1 MQTGQRI
8 WKDCKRCLGDGKVW
22 KRNDCT
28 LESGLFSAG
37 PTPTPSIVGGEEIDC
52 PTCDGLGIIPW
63 GWLRDEKEDT
73 MPGEEA

>member
-8 WKDCKRCLGDGKVW
+8 WKDCADCLGTGKMYH
-22 KRNDCT
+22 RDEYNNDD
-28 LESGLFSAG
+28 LFAFLSAPPIG
-37 PTPTPSIVGGEEIDC
+37 HTEVVC
-52 PTCDGLGIIPW
+52 PHCNGLGVIPW

>member
-8 WKDCKRCLGDGKVW
+8 WKDCEKCKGTGSLWLR
-22 KRNDCT
+22 
-28 LESGLFSAG
+28 
-37 PTPTPSIVGGEEIDC
+37 
-52 PTCDGLGIIPW
+52 PTCDYPFSPPPPATVVPTIYTEVECPDCEGLGIIPW